1 MKPIKEL
8 DKYLVILQSQ
18 VLSPKYYIVFE
29 TKQQNYIPILELN
42 SGTTIKK
49 ITFFVRISK
58 LCVLNTPQAKF

>member
-1 MKPIKEL
+1 MNGNMKPINEL

-49 ITFFVRISK
+49 ITFFLFGFRNYVY
-58 LCVLNTPQAKF
+58 